1 MGHSGSLHHAA
12 IVVKV
17 PRVKLICA
25 KISLALIL
33 LVAGEL
39 AAAQSVP
46 LPRPRPEP
54 PAAAVSSDE
63 PGTPQEEQPPTA
75 CRLRLTAA
83 LASAPSLPP
92 ITGPGEC
99 RVAIA
104 PPAILRCTM
113 AEAIVGWVREEAAPR
128 ALDLGSSLRSI
139 ANLASFDCRGRNN
152 ILGAKLSEH
161 GKGNALDIRALK
173 LADGRVV
180 ELTDA
185 QVPKD
190 FREGLRQS
198 VCARF
203 MTVLGPGSDGY
214 HEDHVHV
221 DLAER
226 RGGYRICEWNV
237 REPGESPAVIADTVP
252 LPRARPLEAR

>member
-1 MGHSGSLHHAA
+1 
-12 IVVKV
+12 
-17 PRVKLICA
+17 
-25 KISLALIL
+25 
-33 LVAGEL
+33 
-39 AAAQSVP
+39 
-46 LPRPRPEP
+46 
-54 PAAAVSSDE
+54 
-63 PGTPQEEQPPTA
+63 
-75 CRLRLTAA
+75 
-83 LASAPSLPP
+83 
-92 ITGPGEC
+92 
-99 RVAIA
+99 
-104 PPAILRCTM
+104 
-113 AEAIVGWVREEAAPR
+113 
-128 ALDLGSSLRSI
+128 
-139 ANLASFDCRGRNN
+139 
-152 ILGAKLSEH
+152 
-161 GKGNALDIRALK
+161 
-173 LADGRVV
+173 VV

-237 REPGESPAVIADTVP
+237 REPGETPAVIADTVP